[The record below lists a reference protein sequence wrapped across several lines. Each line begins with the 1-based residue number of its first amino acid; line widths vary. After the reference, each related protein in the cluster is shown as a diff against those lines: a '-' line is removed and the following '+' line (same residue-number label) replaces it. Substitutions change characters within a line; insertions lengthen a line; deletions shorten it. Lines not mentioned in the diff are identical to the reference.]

1 MTQKL
6 NWFAVCYWSA
16 AAVQIVGSFSVFGSV
31 TGDPLHASA
40 GALCFELFI
49 LALNAYGVK
58 QAGKWMACICMLSL
72 ALIAMSAMFQVADL
86 RRHDINTELASR
98 LGPDLYAFLRV
109 TVPAMPSVAMAGVTL
124 IKFVDAKR
132 GQIVATAAPDEQGEA
147 FDPEKVLQ
155 LVETRMD
162 AKLAEFAQ
170 RHPTQAVQVNF
181 QQPAGQQAQ
190 PLQGVAD
197 VADVQAE
204 PLQLASPVDDLQI
217 ALAELQGRPLVEAL
231 PVLTARG
238 FSKSAVAAA
247 IGKQPYELAPSKL
260 KATELLRVGG

>member
-16 AAVQIVGSFSVFGSV
+16 AGVQFVGSFNVFGNVS
-31 TGDPLHASA
+31 GDPVHAGA

-58 QAGKWMACICMLSL
+58 QAGKWMACICSLSL
-72 ALIAMSAMFQVADL
+72 ALIAASAMFQVADL
-86 RRHDINTELASR
+86 LSHDINAQLASR
-98 LGPDLYAFLRV
+98 LGQGLYGLLRV

-132 GQIVATAAPDEQGEA
+132 GQVMAPTAQERAGEA
-147 FDPEKVLQ
+147 FDPAQVLQ
-155 LVETRMD
+155 ALETRMD

-170 RHPTQAVQVNF
+170 RHPTQAVQVNV
-181 QQPAGQQAQ
+181 QGPTSAQVQ
-190 PLQGVAD
+190 PLQPLAEL
-197 VADVQAE
+197 QAE
-204 PLQLASPVDDLQI
+204 PLQIVAPAASLQV

-238 FSKSAVAAA
+238 FSKASVAAA

-260 KATELLRVGG
+260 KVGELLKVNK